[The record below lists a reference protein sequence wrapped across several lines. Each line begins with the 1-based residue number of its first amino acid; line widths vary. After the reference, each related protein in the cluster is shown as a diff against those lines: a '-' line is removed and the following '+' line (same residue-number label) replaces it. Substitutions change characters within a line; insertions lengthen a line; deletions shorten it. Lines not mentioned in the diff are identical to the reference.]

1 MGSDFTGQGCPNCT
15 DKLYTIQE
23 PLRLVH
29 MSHTGYSRTHVS
41 FQYTGRFFMMLALN
55 YTAALLMIRTCYV
68 TAVLDCVEWEHS
80 GSVSLFVFFIRLSIV
95 YCVRINIAC

>member
-1 MGSDFTGQGCPNCT
+1 
-15 DKLYTIQE
+15 
-23 PLRLVH
+23 
-29 MSHTGYSRTHVS
+29 
-41 FQYTGRFFMMLALN
+41 MMLALN